1 MKFILPLFIVLIV
14 SSCGSVTSTKPSGL
28 IEADKMSVILED
40 VLLLESHYQSKYGVP
55 GVYKDALDKSV
66 NRIFKK
72 YGVKAKQFRE
82 SYRYYASQP
91 EEFKALNTS
100 IMDRLSRENP

>member
-1 MKFILPLFIVLIV
+1 MKFILPIFILIV
-14 SSCGSVTSTKPSGL
+14 FTSCGNGAKVKPNGL

-66 NRIFKK
+66 NRVFKRH
-72 YGVKAKQFRE
+72 GVKAKQFQE

-91 EEFKALNTS
+91 EEFKALNTN

>member
-1 MKFILPLFIVLIV
+1 MKFILSLFILLIV
-14 SSCGSVTSTKPSGL
+14 VSCGNGASTKPSGL
-28 IEADKMSVILED
+28 IEAGKMSVILED

-66 NRIFKK
+66 HRVFKK
-72 YGVKAKQFRE
+72 HGVKAKQFQE